1 MSAQVSVI
9 KTACLCFFVGWT
21 FSVKKKTD
29 KELSAQVPS
38 KMAVMGGKKWK
49 WMFCFFSLIIFQEKS
64 CHLWKD
70 VLVSMSKMYI
80 RTWPTPAM
88 GSLGTSLIYLCWFSR
103 IQMPGLALEAIG
115 QDNSWKVWQKSSAME
130 YNTWVHFWYHLTWHC
145 FSLLL
150 LASAA
155 GFPHTQLMQ
164 EQIWALYSN
173 CFVTQI
179 CLVEPCCFNLPVDSI
194 FRTRN
199 RNKSITINSEQD
211 SHSFL

>member
-1 MSAQVSVI
+1 MEES
-9 KTACLCFFVGWT
+9 LFVFTVFGSDLGKCIVWTFKWVLRCRSSKLHVYVFLGWT

-49 WMFCFFSLIIFQEKS
+49 WMFCFFSPIIFQEKT

-115 QDNSWKVWQKSSAME
+115 QDNLRKVWQKSSAMQ
-130 YNTWVHFWYHLTWHC
+130 YNTWVHFWYRLTWHC
-145 FSLLL
+145 FSLLP

-155 GFPHTQLMQ
+155 VFPLHNLCKNRF
-164 EQIWALYSN
+164 ELYIKI
-173 CFVTQI
+173 V
-179 CLVEPCCFNLPVDSI
+179 LLP
-194 FRTRN
+194 
-199 RNKSITINSEQD
+199 KSA
-211 SHSFL
+211 